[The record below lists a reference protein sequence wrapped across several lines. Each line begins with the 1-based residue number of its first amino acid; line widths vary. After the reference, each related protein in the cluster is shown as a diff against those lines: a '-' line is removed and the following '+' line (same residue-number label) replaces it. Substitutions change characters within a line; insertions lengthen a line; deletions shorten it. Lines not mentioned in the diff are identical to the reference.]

1 MWLQAPVFPLDNG
14 DFNSQPTQDQS
25 TGSSLQRGGKMNAG
39 VNFQKTVQKM
49 WPFFKKTRQVK
60 FGEMGVFLFLQLLP
74 RRTHIQCRENRNI
87 LQHLSGDSSNTL

>member
-49 WPFFKKTRQVK
+49 WPFFKKNQTSEVWWN
-60 FGEMGVFLFLQLLP
+60 GCVFVP
-74 RRTHIQCRENRNI
+74 TAPA
-87 LQHLSGDSSNTL
+87 